1 MARLPARV
9 PTRAVT
15 IPANTAVAKTMTGRT
30 NGPAA
35 ALRVLALGKF
45 IVQKPPGDILAIYA
59 CDRRGHGWN
68 IVSAKMRTVAMP
80 GSVFRQPPSYRQ
92 PPLPPHSAPP

>member
-1 MARLPARV
+1 MARSPAMV
-9 PTRAVT
+9 PTSAVT

-80 GSVFRQPPSYRQ
+80 GSVFRQRASYHQQPGPSEFA
-92 PPLPPHSAPP
+92 AP